1 MDNRKVDVATFRTDT
16 DNRIVKAWLSHDKEL
31 KAYRLTVVPVEVKVY
46 GDGVVMHTVFAYSGF
61 SGHVVAPGAR
71 YSRRT
76 LDTLATSVDVV
87 ERVRELAFILG
98 AHV

>member
-16 DNRIVKAWLSHDKEL
+16 DNRIVKAWLSHDKER

-46 GDGVVMHTVFAYSGF
+46 SDGVVMHTVVAYSGF
-61 SGHVVAPGAR
+61 SGHVAPGAR

-87 ERVRELAFILG
+87 ERVRELAFSLG